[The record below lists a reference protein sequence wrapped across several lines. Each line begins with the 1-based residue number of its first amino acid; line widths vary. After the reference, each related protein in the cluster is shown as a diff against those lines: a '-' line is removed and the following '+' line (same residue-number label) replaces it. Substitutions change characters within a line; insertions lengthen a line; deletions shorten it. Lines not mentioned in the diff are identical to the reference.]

1 MTNKVKNMSEKKKHL
16 HDQILKKISILKKNY
31 LQDFIY
37 VKIIR

>member
-1 MTNKVKNMSEKKKHL
+1 MSEKKKHL
-16 HDQILKKISILKKNY
+16 HDQILQRKISILKKNY